1 MTNQKLTKGIFKR
14 DLALL
19 LIKYGAKLVD
29 TKPNRHRPSYD
40 VYYFEV
46 DEKFNSLMKVLGK

>member
-1 MTNQKLTKGIFKR
+1 MTNQKQTKGIFKR

-29 TKPNRHRPSYD
+29 TKPNRNRPSYN

-46 DEKFNSLMKVLGK
+46 DEKFNDLMKILGK

>member
-1 MTNQKLTKGIFKR
+1 MTNQIKTKGIFKR

-19 LIKYGAKLVD
+19 LIKYGAKLVG

-46 DEKFNSLMKVLGK
+46 DETFNNLMKILGK